1 MTRGINGNLRKFQT
15 NRSLT
20 YKECHEIDDVI
31 VEIFYIARKKRK
43 KQEYTYKNIFKNDAD
58 NWKLQENSVMSTLLI
73 FRLLCRVII
82 KGKIAENEKEPDKS
96 RHNEVFNEKEHFP
109 VIYANIRRH
118 F

>member
-20 YKECHEIDDVI
+20 YKERYEIDD
-31 VEIFYIARKKRK
+31 EIAEFFYIARKKRENK
-43 KQEYTYKNIFKNDAD
+43 EYTYKNVFKNDTD

-73 FRLLCRVII
+73 FRLLPRVII
-82 KGKIAENEKEPDKS
+82 RGKIVENEKEPGKA
-96 RHNEVFNEKEHFP
+96 RHDEVFNDKEHFP
-109 VIYANIRRH
+109 VIYANIWRH